1 VFQRPSVQ
9 KLQEDAHKREADDLQ
24 KQLMATVAKAGNLL
38 ASPNGGAGAG
48 LSAEGAAFVEDV
60 IAQLRSKPAD
70 GRISVLADPAA
81 LAANPEADIVLQP
94 GDTLLIPERPSEVDV
109 TGEVLNPGSFRF
121 SPKLDVAEYINQ
133 SGGYDRYADDDHIF
147 VVNPDGTSRR
157 VSDDLFNFQSSKLAP
172 GSVIIVPRDLAPLD
186 LGVLTVT
193 VTKVMSDLAISAASL
208 AILSKNN

>member
-1 VFQRPSVQ
+1 
-9 KLQEDAHKREADDLQ
+9 
-24 KQLMATVAKAGNLL
+24 
-38 ASPNGGAGAG
+38 
-48 LSAEGAAFVEDV
+48 
-60 IAQLRSKPAD
+60 
-70 GRISVLADPAA
+70 
-81 LAANPEADIVLQP
+81 
-94 GDTLLIPERPSEVDV
+94 LLIPERPSEVDV